1 MVSCRSARLVGQRA
15 PAVVGSSAR
24 AGRSSTV
31 DQSYGSS
38 PGERGEIAECETR
51 TALFRV
57 TANCDPV
64 GVASQ
69 EPSSRGA
76 SFARGTTEFDRA
88 LGFFDATYAVALTL
102 LVTTLDGYDMPGTWT
117 HPAALWAVMGT
128 QVVAFFIAFAVVAFY
143 WRSNHAFVGRL
154 NHLSGRLL
162 TVNIMLLAFIVLLPF
177 STDAMGQFQEPL
189 ATAVFA
195 GNVAVISSMEAVM
208 SVLAWREGLL
218 SAPPSRQ
225 RMRLNLVLQL
235 IPAAVFLASIPVAYL
250 VSSSAARLSW
260 LSLLILN
267 PLVGVLVS
275 RRATQP

>member
-1 MVSCRSARLVGQRA
+1 VLLSARV
-15 PAVVGSSAR
+15 
-24 AGRSSTV
+24 
-31 DQSYGSS
+31 
-38 PGERGEIAECETR
+38 I
-51 TALFRV
+51 
-57 TANCDPV
+57 ANCDPV
-64 GVASQ
+64 GVALQ
-69 EPSSRGA
+69 ESGSRGA
-76 SFARGTTEFDRA
+76 SFARGTTEFERA

-102 LVTTLDGYDMPGTWT
+102 LVTTLDGYDVPGTWAD
-117 HPAALWAVMGT
+117 PAALWAAIGT

-143 WRSNHAFVGRL
+143 WRSNHAFVGQL

-162 TVNIMLLAFIVLLPF
+162 TVNIVLLAFIVLLPF

-208 SVLAWREGLL
+208 SVLAWREGLM

-250 VSSSAARLSW
+250 VSSPAARLSW
-260 LSLLILN
+260 LSLVILN
-267 PLVGVLVS
+267 PMVGVLVS
-275 RRATQP
+275 RRAAQP